1 MYDIHIEDFYRDCA
15 RALLQLYQSFPRK
28 SAVFVEDIAGP
39 DTPDEYGIHSDRFQA
54 CFGAMIWLESEGYL
68 VYESLIRQEAID
80 QACLTSLGLRLLN
93 QISKESDI
101 ILPKG
106 APKNVPNVEVL
117 RYTMKKSTSTQLA
130 SLMIQLIAEH
140 RIR

>member
-1 MYDIHIEDFYRDCA
+1 MYDIHIEDFYRDCT
-15 RALLQLYQSFPRK
+15 RVLLQLYQSFPRK
-28 SAVFVEDIAGP
+28 SAVFVEDITGP

-93 QISKESDI
+93 QISKERDV
-101 ILPKG
+101 ILPDN
-106 APKNVPNVEVL
+106 APKHVPNVEIL
-117 RYTMKKSTSTQLA
+117 RFTMKQGTSTQVA
-130 SLMIQLIAEH
+130 RLMIQLLAEH
-140 RIR
+140 RML

>member
-1 MYDIHIEDFYRDCA
+1 MYDIHIEEFYRDCA
-15 RALLQLYQSFPRK
+15 RVLLQLYQNFPRK
-28 SAVFVEDIAGP
+28 SAVFVEDITGP
-39 DTPDEYGIHSDRFQA
+39 DMPDEYGIHRDRFQA

-68 VYESLIRQEAID
+68 VYEALIRQEAID

-93 QISKESDI
+93 QISKETDV
-101 ILPKG
+101 ILPDG
-106 APKNVPNVEVL
+106 APKHVPNVEVL

-130 SLMIQLIAEH
+130 SLMIQLISEH

>member
-1 MYDIHIEDFYRDCA
+1 MYDIHIEEFYRDCA
-15 RALLQLYQSFPRK
+15 RVLLQLYQSFPRK
-28 SAVFVEDIAGP
+28 SAVFVEDITGP
-39 DTPDEYGIHSDRFQA
+39 DMPDEYGIHSDRFQA

-68 VYESLIRQEAID
+68 VYEALIRQEAID

-93 QISKESDI
+93 QISKESDV
-101 ILPKG
+101 ILPEG
-106 APKNVPNVEVL
+106 APKQVPNVEVL

>member
-1 MYDIHIEDFYRDCA
+1 MYDIHIEDFYRDCTQV
-15 RALLQLYQSFPRK
+15 LLQLYQSFPRK

-93 QISKESDI
+93 QISKESDV
-101 ILPKG
+101 ILPDN
-106 APKNVPNVEVL
+106 APKHVPNVEVL
-117 RYTMKKSTSTQLA
+117 RFTMKQSTSTQLA
-130 SLMIQLIAEH
+130 SLMIQLLAEH
-140 RIR
+140 RML

>member
-15 RALLQLYQSFPRK
+15 RVLLQLYQSFPRK